1 MYKSVL
7 PVFLLI
13 CIPAAVFSQ
22 AVYRAGTLP
31 QLNVNI
37 KISDNLKLNN
47 KLESRQIFSEKEEEQ
62 QARNRFRYERADLT
76 MILTRK
82 LSAANTLGG
91 GYLIR
96 LEEGRFA
103 HRLIQQFNNVTNH
116 EYARIAH
123 RIVTDETFRRDSAV
137 QVRLRYRIGF
147 EKALNGVNID
157 PKEFYAKLNNEY
169 LGIYEDKSADL
180 EIRALLALGYNATD
194 NNRIEMG
201 FEYRVNEFNKSVQS
215 QQYWLAVSWFI
226 SI

>member
-1 MYKSVL
+1 MYKSFL
-7 PVFLLI
+7 AVFLLI
-13 CIPAAVFSQ
+13 FAPAAVFSQ

-31 QLNVNI
+31 QFNLNI
-37 KISDNLKLNN
+37 RISDNLKLNN
-47 KLESRQIFSEKEEEQ
+47 KLESRQIFSEREEEQ
-62 QARNRFRYERADLT
+62 QTRNRFRYERADLT
-76 MILTRK
+76 MVLTRK

-123 RIVTDETFRRDSAV
+123 RIVTDETFRRDSSV

-147 EKALNGVNID
+147 EKALNGINID